1 MARKALRAAIEKVV
15 RGAPKC
21 SSTRFTNGGT
31 PATGAHESQR
41 GAYLEERLEGP
52 HVHRLGVGW
61 SLRRTLSATN
71 PIELC
76 LSTVERMARNVKR
89 WRGGDQP
96 LRLPATACA
105 KPRRN
110 SAREGVSGTRNL
122 ASRIDRLNPYTL
134 CDMQQSWGRRNQLK
148 PGTTFGVEEFLFVF
162 AIQSFLRIRRPW
174 IEQIR
179 ASHNIRRINELDL
192 QKDRKS
198 VV

>member
-76 LSTVERMARNVKR
+76 LSTVERMAERETVAGWGSAAALAR
-89 WRGGDQP
+89 HG
-96 LRLPATACA
+96 LREAE
-105 KPRRN
+105 K
-110 SAREGVSGTRNL
+110 
-122 ASRIDRLNPYTL
+122 
-134 CDMQQSWGRRNQLK
+134 K
-148 PGTTFGVEEFLFVF
+148 F
-162 AIQSFLRIRRPW
+162 
-174 IEQIR
+174 R
-179 ASHNIRRINELDL
+179 A
-192 QKDRKS
+192 
-198 VV
+198 